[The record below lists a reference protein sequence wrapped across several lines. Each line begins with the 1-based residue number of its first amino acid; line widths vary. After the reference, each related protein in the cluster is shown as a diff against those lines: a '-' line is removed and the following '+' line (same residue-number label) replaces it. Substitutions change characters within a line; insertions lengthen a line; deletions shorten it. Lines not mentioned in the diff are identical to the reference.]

1 MKKTMSKPRVAILGL
16 GLMGTGMA
24 KRLLSES
31 FPVVVYNRGREKAEA
46 LAADGA
52 TVAGSP
58 REAAAKV
65 RVVISMV
72 ADDAASRA
80 VWLGENGALAGAAS
94 GTLLIESSTLTS
106 AWVRELAAAASRQ
119 NCEFL
124 DAPVTGTKP
133 HAASGQLLFLV
144 GGSAEALEAARPVL
158 AALGRDIVH
167 LGPTGS
173 GTAMKLVNNFL
184 CGVQAAS
191 FAEAMALVEASGL
204 DAEQAAKIL
213 GNGAPG
219 SPLIKTIWT
228 RSAKGDFTP
237 NFALRS
243 MVKDLKYSREEAKQ
257 RGLTLKTAVPA
268 IEVFEDAVK
277 QGYGDQDF
285 AAVIEAQRR
294 H

>member
-1 MKKTMSKPRVAILGL
+1 MSKMRVAILGL

-24 KRLLSES
+24 RRLLSEG
-31 FPVVVYNRGREKAEA
+31 FPVVVYNRSREKAEA

-58 REAAAKV
+58 REAVANA

-72 ADDAASRA
+72 ADDVASRA

-94 GTLLIESSTLTS
+94 GTVLIESSTLTTG
-106 AWVRELAAAASRQ
+106 WVRELAAVASRQ

-133 HAASGQLLFLV
+133 HAASGELRFLV
-144 GGSAEALEAARPVL
+144 GGSAEALEGARPVL
-158 AALGRDIVH
+158 AALGRDIIH

-173 GTAMKLVNNFL
+173 GTVMKLVNNFL

-204 DAEQAAKIL
+204 DREQAAKIL
-213 GNGAPG
+213 GNGAPA
-219 SPLIKTIWT
+219 SPLIKTIWA
-228 RSAKGDFTP
+228 RAAIGDLTA
-237 NFALRS
+237 NFALRL
-243 MVKDLKYSREEAKQ
+243 MAKDLKYSMDAAKQ
-257 RGLTLKTAVPA
+257 CGLTLKTAAPA
-268 IEVFEDAVK
+268 IAVFEDAAK
-277 QGYGDQDF
+277 NGYGDQDF

-294 H
+294 R

>member
-1 MKKTMSKPRVAILGL
+1 
-16 GLMGTGMA
+16 MGTGMA
-24 KRLLSES
+24 RRLLSEG
-31 FPVVVYNRGREKAEA
+31 FPVAVYNRSREKAEA

-52 TVAGSP
+52 TVASSP
-58 REAAAKV
+58 REAAVKA

-80 VWLGENGALAGAAS
+80 VWLGENGALAGAAP
-94 GTLLIESSTLTS
+94 GTVLIESSTLTTS
-106 AWVRELAAAASRQ
+106 WVRELAAAASRQ
-119 NCEFL
+119 RCEFL

-158 AALGRDIVH
+158 AAMGRDIVH

-173 GTAMKLVNNFL
+173 GTAMKLINNFL

-191 FAEAMALVEASGL
+191 FAEAMALVEATGL
-204 DAEQAAKIL
+204 DRERAAKIL

-219 SPLIKTIWT
+219 SPLIKAIWT
-228 RSAKGDFTP
+228 RAAIGDLTP
-237 NFALRS
+237 NFVLRL
-243 MVKDLKYSREEAKQ
+243 MAKDLKYSMDAAKQ
-257 RGLTLKTAVPA
+257 RGLTLKTALPA

-277 QGYGDQDF
+277 HGYGDQDF
-285 AAVIEAQRR
+285 AAVIEAQRKR
-294 H
+294 

>member
-1 MKKTMSKPRVAILGL
+1 MSKTPVAILGL

-24 KRLLSES
+24 RRLLSEG
-31 FPVVVYNRGREKAEA
+31 FPLVVYNRGRDKAEA

-94 GTLLIESSTLTS
+94 GTLLIESSTLTT
-106 AWVRELAAAASRQ
+106 AWVHELAAAAARQ
-119 NCEFL
+119 NCAFL

-133 HAASGQLLFLV
+133 HAASGELRFLV

-158 AALGRDIVH
+158 AALGRDIIH

-173 GTAMKLVNNFL
+173 GAAMKLVNNFL

-191 FAEAMALVEASGL
+191 FAEAMALVEASEL
-204 DAEQAAKIL
+204 DREQAAKIL
-213 GNGAPG
+213 CNGAPG
-219 SPLIKTIWT
+219 SPLIKAI
-228 RSAKGDFTP
+228 SARDAIGDLTP
-237 NFALRS
+237 NFALRL
-243 MVKDLKYSREEAKQ
+243 MAKDLKYFLEEAKR

-277 QGYGDQDF
+277 HGYGDQDF
-285 AAVIEAQRR
+285 AAVIDAQRKS
-294 H
+294 